1 MSRHRSR
8 FVSIQFKKFYSFLAA
23 LNLYCCTQ
31 ALSSCSERG
40 LLFIVVCRLLVV
52 MVSFVVEQV
61 LSVPIVVAA
70 ACELSS

>member
-1 MSRHRSR
+1 M
-8 FVSIQFKKFYSFLAA
+8 
-23 LNLYCCTQ
+23 
-31 ALSSCSERG
+31 
-40 LLFIVVCRLLVV
+40 VCRLLVV